1 MATNWPT
8 KGGVNLVGEYQVS
21 GHSFVVANGTSA
33 RTINL
38 NYLSSEIT
46 VIANAD
52 SATLT
57 FSDGKDTPN
66 TRTIT
71 LPKGSHTFKIKC
83 KKIVTNSTSM
93 SLVISCTNILA
104 TEYTA
109 PDFEL
114 LGSIS

>member
-38 NYLSSEIT
+38 NFLSNEIT

-52 SATLT
+52 GATIA
-57 FSDGKDTPN
+57 FEDGSGN
-66 TRTIT
+66 SRVIT
-71 LPKGSHTFKIKC
+71 LPKGSHTFKVKC
-83 KKIVTNSTSM
+83 KKLITNNTSM
-93 SLVISCTNILA
+93 SLVISCTGIPAN
-104 TEYTA
+104 EYTA
-109 PDFEL
+109 PTFTV
-114 LGSIS
+114 LGAIS